1 MMIKRSVLTSL
12 LVAVATPA
20 FAHVGDHAM
29 SGFFSGF
36 LHPFGG
42 IDHTL
47 AMLGVGLFAAALGA
61 QALWALPISFIGMML
76 IGGGIG
82 LLDLDIPAME
92 SGIAA
97 SVFILGAIVALGW
110 RWSASAAVALVGVF
124 AVFHGYAHGAEIPAG
139 ADAVVYGLGFSLAS
153 MTLHIAGSAIGLLAL
168 RSRVIVR
175 LAGASIAATGFI
187 LVLS

>member
-12 LVAVATPA
+12 LAAVATPA
-20 FAHVGDHAM
+20 FAHVGDHAV
-29 SGFFSGF
+29 SGFSLGF

-42 IDHTL
+42 GDHTL
-47 AMLGVGLFAAALGA
+47 AMLSVGLFAAALGER
-61 QALWALPISFIGMML
+61 ALWALPVSFISMML

-82 LLDLDIPAME
+82 LLDLDIPAVE

-110 RWSASAAVALVGVF
+110 RWSASAAVALVSVF
-124 AVFHGYAHGAEIPAG
+124 AVFHGYAHGAEIPAR
-139 ADAVVYGLGFSLAS
+139 ADAVLYGLGFSLAS
-153 MTLHIAGSAIGLLAL
+153 MALHMAGIAIGLLAL

-175 LAGASIAATGFI
+175 LAGVSIAATGFV